1 MQSSDKRINTQD
13 ECLIYYIELRGVNS
27 DENGVKIYTSM
38 QVDCP
43 EKMYLE

>member
-13 ECLIYYIELRGVNS
+13 ECLIYHTELIGISN
-27 DENGVKIYTSM
+27 DENGAKIYTSM
-38 QVDCP
+38 QEDCS